1 MFSEVRFLKLLF
13 RYFPKI
19 YLTINSIIYGILVCL
34 FIIDANTWFSNLGI
48 LPREQVGLTELKTM
62 YIGLMGAIGIF
73 SILAVVFNQLQL
85 AGLIFAL
92 ISYSM
97 LAAVRSYG
105 MFVDGF
111 SSDLMTQLVLAEII
125 SAFLALVA
133 LICRNKME

>member
-1 MFSEVRFLKLLF
+1 MKLLF
-13 RYFPKI
+13 RYFPNI
-19 YLTINSIIYGILVCL
+19 YLTINSIIYGVLVCL

-62 YIGLMGAIGIF
+62 YIGLMAAIGIF
-73 SILAVVFNQLQL
+73 SILAVLFNQLQL
-85 AGLIFAL
+85 AGIIFAL

-133 LICRNKME
+133 LICRNRVE

>member
-1 MFSEVRFLKLLF
+1 MFLGVRFLKLLF

-62 YIGLMGAIGIF
+62 YIGLMAAIGIF
-73 SILAVVFNQLQL
+73 SILAVLFNQLQL

-92 ISYSM
+92 VSYSM

>member
-1 MFSEVRFLKLLF
+1 MKLLF
-13 RYFPKI
+13 RYFPNI
-19 YLTINSIIYGILVCL
+19 YLTINSIIYGVLVCL

-62 YIGLMGAIGIF
+62 YIGLMAAIGIF
-73 SILAVVFNQLQL
+73 SILAVLFNQLQL
-85 AGLIFAL
+85 AGIIFAL

-133 LICRNKME
+133 LICRNRME

>member
-1 MFSEVRFLKLLF
+1 VKLLF
-13 RYFPKI
+13 RYFPNI
-19 YLTINSIIYGILVCL
+19 YLTINSIIYGVLVCL

-62 YIGLMGAIGIF
+62 YIGLMAAIGIF
-73 SILAVVFNQLQL
+73 SILAVLFNQLQL
-85 AGLIFAL
+85 AGIIFAL

-133 LICRNKME
+133 LICRNRME

>member
-1 MFSEVRFLKLLF
+1 MKLLF